1 MLLGNRELAIEV
13 LKKSTTFFTD
23 GTFSVT
29 PSHVDAL
36 QVRSSQVLNVLADYQ
51 GTSVPVFTVVMSCR
65 RYKLYEGVF
74 QQIKDLFPEFREL
87 MADWEAALRRS
98 INLAGETRNDPSPR
112 RTRATSRLARHNG
125 TMAQWHQG
133 DPTVEDGTSE
143 AGGAQTAPRGSQQRR
158 PYKRLRV
165 DSSESSSDDDY

>member
-1 MLLGNRELAIEV
+1 LFPGRKEFAVLLGNRELAIEV

-51 GTSVPVFTVVMSCR
+51 GTSVPVFIVVMSCR
-65 RYKLYEGVF
+65 KYKLYEGVF
-74 QQIKDLFPEFREL
+74 KQIKDLFPDFRPQEL

-98 INLAGETRNDPSPR
+98 INMIFPDA
-112 RTRATSRLARHNG
+112 RLLGCR
-125 TMAQWHQG
+125 
-133 DPTVEDGTSE
+133 
-143 AGGAQTAPRGSQQRR
+143 
-158 PYKRLRV
+158 
-165 DSSESSSDDDY
+165 

>member
-1 MLLGNRELAIEV
+1 LFPGRKEFAVLLGNRELAIEV

-51 GTSVPVFTVVMSCR
+51 ETSVPVFIVVMSCR
-65 RYKLYEGVF
+65 KYKLYEGVF
-74 QQIKDLFPEFREL
+74 KQIKDLFPDFRPQEL

-98 INLAGETRNDPSPR
+98 INMIFPDA
-112 RTRATSRLARHNG
+112 RLLGCR
-125 TMAQWHQG
+125 
-133 DPTVEDGTSE
+133 
-143 AGGAQTAPRGSQQRR
+143 
-158 PYKRLRV
+158 
-165 DSSESSSDDDY
+165 